1 MSPNTHREGYVSR
14 PLLLLGAARRVTQAG
29 KNIVRITPLHTKAA
43 TVMTPLS
50 AITNSLK
57 ITIVNT
63 ASQLKQMDLAN
74 PWDDMV
80 AAIFAPL
87 IAARAG
93 PQRLA

>member
-1 MSPNTHREGYVSR
+1 MRD
-14 PLLLLGAARRVTQAG
+14 
-29 KNIVRITPLHTKAA
+29 HTDPFK
-43 TVMTPLS
+43 LS
-50 AITNSLK
+50 ADLHESLK
-57 ITIVNT
+57 NTIAKT
-63 ASQLKQMDLAN
+63 ASQLKQLDQAK